1 MDQVLTLYLVFLI
14 FIIIRMSDR
23 YNFVIEYPM
32 FEYVDVSSDKSPVPK
47 GGTSQF

>member
-1 MDQVLTLYLVFLI
+1 MDQVLTIYLVF
-14 FIIIRMSDR
+14 IILMIRMSDQ

-32 FEYVDVSSDKSPVPK
+32 FEYVDVSSDKSPVPR